1 MNNYEINKISF
12 SEGIKLFPKETQE
25 QIKHDIKNI
34 GRPLAIYFDK
44 NNPEQKYLI
53 SESDE
58 NHYNTHNINN
68 QSGLQYGHYD
78 FNSFEKA
85 ENDIGFKINLQ
96 NGYDNNNFKTTITDI
111 STKKSINDFTLDE
124 KISILLD
131 LKTPEYFPKLQEYWK
146 QRHPRYKEHDY
157 AVQPYFIEKIME
169 QNPNEFNLKN
179 ESIDKILKSK
189 KLFLD
194 NLIKNEFK
202 NSTEEETI
210 SQNLKIL
217 IKYKNQPDTKI
228 ETGITSYEEASNF
241 TNFKKD
247 YNVSDY
253 SVIFDLT
260 NDKPQIIES
269 TDKYKQTTKIIEFL
283 DEENNITDNIPYF
296 KDFENKKEVQNK
308 LDFMFNNMKENK
320 FIPAYNNKDNNFLIF
335 DMNNKT
341 IQNNLNPNQLLTKG
355 IEIIKNDV
363 KTKEKRNNIKTLT
376 ELNKIDLSQ
385 KNINETK
392 KIKKLKEELKD
403 YKLKLKNAENKIKE
417 NQDFTKTIEKIK
429 TRDKEIFQDYN
440 LAEIFKG
447 LNHDE
452 INECWMKTKIYAD
465 SIRNSKKETK
475 SNINQNEKN
484 ENTGNSRKGSR

>member
-1 MNNYEINKISF
+1 
-12 SEGIKLFPKETQE
+12 
-25 QIKHDIKNI
+25 
-34 GRPLAIYFDK
+34 
-44 NNPEQKYLI
+44 
-53 SESDE
+53 
-58 NHYNTHNINN
+58 
-68 QSGLQYGHYD
+68 
-78 FNSFEKA
+78 
-85 ENDIGFKINLQ
+85 
-96 NGYDNNNFKTTITDI
+96 
-111 STKKSINDFTLDE
+111 
-124 KISILLD
+124 
-131 LKTPEYFPKLQEYWK
+131 
-146 QRHPRYKEHDY
+146 
-157 AVQPYFIEKIME
+157 
-169 QNPNEFNLKN
+169 
-179 ESIDKILKSK
+179 
-189 KLFLD
+189 
-194 NLIKNEFK
+194 
-202 NSTEEETI
+202 
-210 SQNLKIL
+210 
-217 IKYKNQPDTKI
+217 
-228 ETGITSYEEASNF
+228 
-241 TNFKKD
+241 
-247 YNVSDY
+247 
-253 SVIFDLT
+253 
-260 NDKPQIIES
+260 
-269 TDKYKQTTKIIEFL
+269 
-283 DEENNITDNIPYF
+283 
-296 KDFENKKEVQNK
+296 
-308 LDFMFNNMKENK
+308 MFNNMKENK

-417 NQDFTKTIEKIK
+417 NQGFTKTIEKIK